1 MNKTKDKSC
10 IDSQRNFNNLY
21 ISSKI
26 NFVWERERERQTY
39 FKYRRR
45 AKNGRYCFF
54 FGFCLVALGSCGRLV
69 REEANTE
76 EAKFWVL

>member
-10 IDSQRNFNNLY
+10 VDSQRNLNNLY
-21 ISSKI
+21 KI
-26 NFVWERERERQTY
+26 NFVWEKERQTY

-45 AKNGRYCFF
+45 AENGWYCFF
-54 FGFCLVALGSCGRLV
+54 FGFCLAALGSCGWLV

-76 EAKFWVL
+76 EVE